1 MTRFYFLPEDYEPG
15 SKTLDLARSLGL
27 TDKQVS
33 DQLDKCKDHQYKRPM
48 MDPDRCF
55 RNWLRNAIK
64 FGDVVPSVQYN
75 QRRPE
80 EISEEQRKA
89 DAAKAWAE
97 MNRLRG
103 VKSQSAM
110 TRKSSATSVKS
121 PSWKPSST
129 CAASGTKRARRHGR
143 YAGNVCRR

>member
-27 TDKQVS
+27 TDKQVA

-103 VKSQSAM
+103 VK
-110 TRKSSATSVKS
+110 
-121 PSWKPSST
+121 
-129 CAASGTKRARRHGR
+129 
-143 YAGNVCRR
+143 